1 MASFCLDLLRSEIG
15 TEIWPC
21 FWPPLRAPTVGA
33 RRCLQKQMLF
43 WPSVSGCFFTVVYS
57 FGVSVQIDPDLPEC
71 ITPRLQYAALDTEKV
86 RPLPAAIAVRRT
98 YCCAVA
104 VVHVACAPAARG
116 RFWAGSAAAA
126 NKALNKNATIWWPGR
141 PVAGSAP
148 FLLRLLIRQLIRTR
162 PFGGLA
168 GPCPVPGRVCCGCE

>member
-43 WPSVSGCFFTVVYS
+43 WPSISGCFFTVVYS

-71 ITPRLQYAALDTEKV
+71 ITPRLQYAALAKGKV
-86 RPLPAAIAVRRT
+86 RPPPAAIAVRRT

-104 VVHVACAPAARG
+104 VVHVACLRLRG
-116 RFWAGSAAAA
+116 AGS
-126 NKALNKNATIWWPGR
+126 G
-141 PVAGSAP
+141 PV
-148 FLLRLLIRQLIRTR
+148 LLRLLIRRLVRTR

-168 GPCPVPGRVCCGCE
+168 GPWPVPGRFCCGC